1 MPPQDLDVNVH
12 PTKKEVHFLHE
23 EEVLAL
29 LHARL
34 THTLRSSNDSRHFQ
48 VQTVLNFADSSS
60 SSGSGCMGAT
70 SSYSSNTN
78 SRRSAGD
85 AGSNTTATPTT
96 TSNTSVY
103 STSSMFLQTPAP
115 LPLSAME
122 RAAGTLT
129 TPTTTQEQDQQG
141 QEQSKEGLQNPD
153 DEEAEFDFS
162 QAGNRDYLTSKRPR
176 LELIQSGFNTN
187 SIENIN
193 NDTILLEEEVLFD
206 SNQQEN
212 TRNTNLSSHNTL
224 ISINNDNIK
233 STKTVIAPK
242 KLVRTDPS
250 LVKIDSVFKP
260 SLLDMGRIEDEG
272 NKPSLLDMGRIEEEG
287 NKPEEMAACECET
300 PLFTPTGIIDTTV
313 NTTEKIDDQMGEDV
327 EDSELE
333 VTGTDNTGEAMIY
346 AGFCNDSGSIIPN
359 MSCLCCGGGRFNTS
373 TAAGR
378 GGSSAR
384 SKWRELA
391 VNGDAESANINSSN
405 TTTAAAT
412 ITTTAAAVRLSEL
425 IETHCRYE
433 SIQTLLTQI
442 KDSHSIQLKQ
452 MLHNYTFVGT
462 IDCYFSVIQYETKLL
477 LIDHSNLIQDLMYQ
491 IIIRRFGELDMYI
504 LSEPLDICELINI
517 GLNNEEK
524 EKEEIIIRKER
535 IHDHNIEN
543 NEENNQKKKERT
555 DKIALIYN
563 FLCSKSALLL
573 EYFNIDIN
581 ITTGKLYSIPIVLT
595 NYTPFLDT
603 LPLLLL
609 NLVREVNWESEI
621 ECFHSIAV
629 CLAEFY
635 SYLRTEPI
643 GENNN
648 NNNNNNNTATA
659 TTVVATTTTNNNI
672 NTTTTTDATITSS
685 SQCLPKL
692 TQESERLLTGTLYPA
707 LRAYLLPS
715 KKHSNNGT
723 VSQIAALEQLYKVFE
738 RC

>member
-34 THTLRSSNDSRHFQ
+34 AHTLRSSNDSRHFQ

-60 SSGSGCMGAT
+60 SSGSGCKGAI

-78 SRRSAGD
+78 SRHSAGD
-85 AGSNTTATPTT
+85 AGSHTTATPTT
-96 TSNTSVY
+96 TSNIPVY
-103 STSSMFLQTPAP
+103 STSSMFLQTSAP

-122 RAAGTLT
+122 RATGTLT

-176 LELIQSGFNTN
+176 RELIQSGFNAN
-187 SIENIN
+187 SIENNN
-193 NDTILLEEEVLFD
+193 NDTILIEEEEVLFD

-224 ISINNDNIK
+224 IHINNDNIK

-250 LVKIDSVFKP
+250 LVKIDSIFKP
-260 SLLDMGRIEDEG
+260 SLLDMGRIGDEG
-272 NKPSLLDMGRIEEEG
+272 NKPSLLAMGRIEEEG
-287 NKPEEMAACECET
+287 NKPEEMVACECET
-300 PLFTPTGIIDTTV
+300 PLFTPTGIINTTM
-313 NTTEKIDDQMGEDV
+313 NTTEKIDDQMGEDI
-327 EDSELE
+327 EDGELE
-333 VTGTDNTGEAMIY
+333 VTDTDNTGEAMIY

-373 TAAGR
+373 AAVGR
-378 GGSSAR
+378 GSSSVR
-384 SKWRELA
+384 RELA

-425 IETHCRYE
+425 TETHCRYE

-477 LIDHSNLIQDLMYQ
+477 LIDHSNLIHELMYQ

-504 LSEPLDICELINI
+504 LSEPLDIYELINI
-517 GLNNEEK
+517 GLHNEEK
-524 EKEEIIIRKER
+524 VNEEIIIRKER

-543 NEENNQKKKERT
+543 NEENNQKKKEIT
-555 DKIALIYN
+555 DNIALIYN

-648 NNNNNNNTATA
+648 NNTNNNTATA
-659 TTVVATTTTNNNI
+659 TTDGTTTTNNI
-672 NTTTTTDATITSS
+672 NTTTTTDATAISS
-685 SQCLPKL
+685 SQCLPRL

-707 LRAYLLPS
+707 LRAYLLPN